1 MNNDFLNIGDLLME
15 SLKKYDK
22 IVICMEGCVMAIQL
36 IYFSGTGS
44 TQKVVR
50 FIGKQWQ
57 EKVYEYDLS
66 NPHIARHV
74 FSHQDLCIVGV
85 PSYGGRVPTIAIER
99 LKQFKANQ
107 TPVILVVTYGNR
119 HYDDTFI
126 ELKDTLQP
134 LGFICVGAMAIVC
147 EHSIVHEFARG
158 RPNTKDFEYIQSL
171 VETLKRDLH
180 PIEVPGHRPYK
191 IFRGGLK
198 PLVTSQCTKCGLCA
212 KLCPV
217 EAIDLQHLETTN
229 ESLCIS
235 CMRCISICPFKAR
248 ICDDKQVEA
257 TRMKIQKVCTIDK
270 QSELIGGSLC

>member
-1 MNNDFLNIGDLLME
+1 M
-15 SLKKYDK
+15 
-22 IVICMEGCVMAIQL
+22 
-36 IYFSGTGS
+36 
-44 TQKVVR
+44 
-50 FIGKQWQ
+50 
-57 EKVYEYDLS
+57 YEYDLS

-99 LKQFKANQ
+99 LKQFQANQ
-107 TPVILVVTYGNR
+107 TPVILIVTYGNR

-126 ELKDTLQP
+126 ELKDTLEP
-134 LGFICVGAMAIVC
+134 LGFICVGAMAVVC
-147 EHSIVHEFARG
+147 EHSIVHEFAHG
-158 RPNTKDFEYIQSL
+158 RPNAKDFEYIQSL

-235 CMRCISICPFKAR
+235 CMRCISVCPNNAR
-248 ICDDKQVEA
+248 SLSKLLLLPVSQK
-257 TRMKIQKVCTIDK
+257 MKKVCSTPK
-270 QSELIGGSLC
+270 KNELFIATN